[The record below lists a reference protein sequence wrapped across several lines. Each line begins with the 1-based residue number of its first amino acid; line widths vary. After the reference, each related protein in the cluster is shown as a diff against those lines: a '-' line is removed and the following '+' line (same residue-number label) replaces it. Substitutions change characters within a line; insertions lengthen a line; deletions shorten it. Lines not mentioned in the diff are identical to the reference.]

1 MQAIDSPARVRQFP
15 APRDMARTGSF
26 THEGTN
32 DTPRAKR
39 PVRGRTRAAA
49 RQLMSADSDQPLL
62 RITGVQMRFGGVVA
76 LGGVSFDV
84 GYGQIRGLIGP
95 NGSGKT
101 TLFNCISGIYRF
113 MAGDIQF
120 EGKSL
125 ANVPRHQMAK
135 LGLGRTFQ
143 NVALFR
149 PLSVRD
155 NILVGAHHLAT
166 SGFLANAFR
175 LPIVQREDRDAETR
189 LNDLLDLLDLR
200 PVAETPAG
208 ALPFGT
214 QKRVELAR
222 ALIGQPKLLLLD
234 EPAAG
239 LNHSEV
245 DELAEL
251 IGRVRDHFKLSV
263 LLVEHHMSLVMRVSD
278 KVVALEFGLKIAD
291 GTPDEVRAEPEVIR
305 AYLGDTHTESNY

>member
-1 MQAIDSPARVRQFP
+1 M
-15 APRDMARTGSF
+15 
-26 THEGTN
+26 
-32 DTPRAKR
+32 
-39 PVRGRTRAAA
+39 
-49 RQLMSADSDQPLL
+49 
-62 RITGVQMRFGGVVA
+62 RIAGVKMRFGGVVA

-84 GYGQIRGLIGP
+84 GHGQIRGLIGP

-113 MAGDIQF
+113 VAGDIVF

-125 ANVPRHQMAK
+125 ANVARHDMANV
-135 LGLGRTFQ
+135 GLGRTFQ
-143 NVALFR
+143 NVALFK

-155 NILVGAHHLAT
+155 NILVGAHHLAK
-166 SGFLANAFR
+166 SGFIANALR
-175 LPIVQREDRDAETR
+175 LPFVQREDAAALER
-189 LNDLLDLLDLR
+189 LNDLMDLLDLHG
-200 PVAETPAG
+200 VADTPAG

-214 QKRVELAR
+214 QKRVEMAR
-222 ALIGQPKLLLLD
+222 ALIGKPKLLLLD

-245 DELAEL
+245 DELADL
-251 IGRVRDHFKLSV
+251 ILQVRDHFKLSV

-305 AYLGDTHTESNY
+305 AYLGDTHQEAVH

>member
-1 MQAIDSPARVRQFP
+1 M
-15 APRDMARTGSF
+15 
-26 THEGTN
+26 
-32 DTPRAKR
+32 TP
-39 PVRGRTRAAA
+39 
-49 RQLMSADSDQPLL
+49 DSDQPLL
-62 RITGVQMRFGGVVA
+62 RITGVKMRFGGVVA

-84 GYGQIRGLIGP
+84 GYGQVRGLIGP

-113 MAGDIQF
+113 MEGDILF

-125 ANVPRHQMAK
+125 ANVPRHEMANV
-135 LGLGRTFQ
+135 GLGRTFQ
-143 NVALFR
+143 NVALFK

-155 NILVGAHHLAT
+155 NILVGAHHLAK
-166 SGFLANAFR
+166 SGFIANALR
-175 LPIVQREDRDAETR
+175 LPGVRREDAAAEER

-200 PVAETPAG
+200 SVADIPAG
-208 ALPFGT
+208 SLPFGT
-214 QKRVELAR
+214 QKRVEMAR
-222 ALIGQPKLLLLD
+222 ALIGKPKLLLLD

-245 DELAEL
+245 DELATL
-251 IGRVRDHFKLSV
+251 ILQVRDHFKLSV

-305 AYLGDTHTESNY
+305 AYLGDTHKEPVH